1 MRHLDGKELL
11 NHRNGD
17 RYIQNSSKIKLLS
30 TIGRIVKYVWHT
42 TMARPWLGCLFAI
55 LIVLVIFYLYLFL
68 NVPPMETGTPE
79 KPENIPSIAIDL
91 LKNNLHKISTNNQL
105 SNNRSEVKCELV
117 QIAMVCAGYNST
129 FSLVTVVKSILYHR
143 TKPLHFHL
151 IVDEIAKRTLI
162 TLFKTWDLPS
172 VQVSYYRAE
181 KWMPKVAWI
190 PNRHYS
196 GVYGLLK
203 LILPEAM
210 SEKKILV
217 LDTDVTIL
225 NDVTILWK
233 MFEKFNPNQ
242 TLGLVENQSRWY
254 LKSFSYGQQPWP
266 ALGKGFNTGVMLMHL
281 HRLRVSKFRDLWV
294 TTTKRV
300 LGSIQETT
308 LADQDIINAVIKEHP
323 YIVARIDCT
332 WNVQLSDHATSESCY
347 QRGNRL
353 NIIHWNSP
361 RKQDVNNKHADE
373 FLKWHRMF
381 LEMDGNLLRKRLFG
395 CDNRQNVLI
404 YDKTDSCRE
413 FTKGARMMYR
423 THYFILEYEYNIF
436 IPTDVVL
443 ATQCSIERVPLLE
456 ELSKHWP
463 GTISVALYLTDAEVQ
478 NFLGYIRGSSELRKR
493 KNIAYHVVYKEGELY
508 PINYLRNIAMSYVS
522 TPYIFQLDVDFLPQ
536 YGLYEN
542 IMKHINELTTQKR
555 INNVALIVPAFET
568 ERYRFKFP
576 TDKEE
581 LLKFLRRGI
590 LYTFRYHVWTQG
602 HAATN
607 YSLWKNATEPY
618 EVSWEPDFE
627 PYIIVSQVA
636 PKYDIRF
643 IGFGWNKVS
652 YITHLT
658 ALDFKFIVLPD
669 SFIIHRPHAPSL
681 DIGKFRTD
689 SIYRRCLKK
698 LKDNFVVELIRKY
711 GTNAFLKLNRIIT
724 KDEKIVGPAN
734 KSH

>member
-1 MRHLDGKELL
+1 
-11 NHRNGD
+11 
-17 RYIQNSSKIKLLS
+17 
-30 TIGRIVKYVWHT
+30 
-42 TMARPWLGCLFAI
+42 
-55 LIVLVIFYLYLFL
+55 
-68 NVPPMETGTPE
+68 
-79 KPENIPSIAIDL
+79 
-91 LKNNLHKISTNNQL
+91 
-105 SNNRSEVKCELV
+105 
-117 QIAMVCAGYNST
+117 MVCAGYNST

-181 KWMPKVAWI
+181 KWVPKVSWI

-210 SEKKILV
+210 GERKILV

-254 LKSFSYGQQPWP
+254 LKSFLYGQQPWP

-323 YIVARIDCT
+323 DIVARIDCT

-347 QRGNRL
+347 QKGNRL

-361 RKQDVNNKHADE
+361 RKQDVNNKYADE

-395 CDNRQNVLI
+395 CDNRKNVLI
-404 YDKTDSCRE
+404 YDESDSCRE

-436 IPTDVVL
+436 MPTDVVL

-542 IMKHINELTTQKR
+542 IMKHIKELTIQKR
-555 INNVALIVPAFET
+555 IHNVALIVPAFET

-576 TDKEE
+576 VDKEE

-627 PYIIVSQVA
+627 PYIIVPKIA
-636 PKYDIRF
+636 PKYDTRF

-658 ALDFKFIVLPD
+658 ALDYKFIVLPD
-669 SFIIHRPHAPSL
+669 CFIIHRPHAPSL

-698 LKDNFVVELIRKY
+698 LKDNFVDELIRKY
-711 GTNAFLKLNRIIT
+711 GTNALSKLNRIIT

>member
-1 MRHLDGKELL
+1 M
-11 NHRNGD
+11 
-17 RYIQNSSKIKLLS
+17 
-30 TIGRIVKYVWHT
+30 V
-42 TMARPWLGCLFAI
+42 RPWLGCLFSV
-55 LIVLVIFYLYLFL
+55 LITLVFFYLYLFF
-68 NVPPMETGTPE
+68 NVPSMEMGTPE
-79 KPENIPSIAIDL
+79 KPENIPSIAIDV
-91 LKNNLHKISTNNQL
+91 LKNNLQKLSVNKQL
-105 SNNRSEVKCELV
+105 SNNRSEVKCEYV

-181 KWMPKVAWI
+181 KWVPKVSWI

-210 SEKKILV
+210 GESKILV

-242 TLGLVENQSRWY
+242 TLGLAENQSRWY

-281 HRLRVSKFRDLWV
+281 HRLRISKFRDLWV

-323 YIVARIDCT
+323 EIVARIDCT

-361 RKQDVNNKHADE
+361 RKQDVNNKYADE

-395 CDNRQNVLI
+395 CDNRKNVLI
-404 YDKTDSCRE
+404 YDELDSCRE

-436 IPTDVVL
+436 MPTDVVL

-542 IMKHINELTTQKR
+542 IMKHIKELTIQKR
-555 INNVALIVPAFET
+555 IHNLALIVPAFET

-576 TDKEE
+576 ADKEE

-607 YSLWKNATEPY
+607 YSSWKNATEPY

-627 PYIIVSQVA
+627 PYIIVPKIA
-636 PKYDIRF
+636 PKYDTRF

-689 SIYRRCLKK
+689 SIYRRYRKLRWDHDILLKCPG
-698 LKDNFVVELIRKY
+698 IR
-711 GTNAFLKLNRIIT
+711 NILN
-724 KDEKIVGPAN
+724 K
-734 KSH
+734 